1 MTGESSWFQR
11 FLLPG
16 FAFKAVVI
24 GGGYAT
30 GRELA
35 EFFVSVGPRGGLLA
49 MALSTV
55 LFSLICVVTFL
66 FARMTQSTD
75 YRGFFRNLVGPL
87 WVLFELAYMFS
98 FVLILAIY
106 GAAAGA
112 IGVAMF
118 GWPPLAGVLCLI
130 AGIAAFATFGNRSVE
145 WLFKYA
151 SFFLYA
157 VYGLFVVFT
166 LQRFGS
172 EALQGFSVPAANEGW
187 ALAGVTYT
195 GYNVMAAVVILPV
208 LRHLTSTRDAVIAG
222 LLAGPLTMIAAVLFF
237 LCMMAWYPAIGA
249 EVLPADFMLRQLG
262 LPLLHAAFQLMIF
275 MALLQSGVSGVH
287 AINERIAG
295 YLAERTPAG
304 LFARRPPRLHRSHAR
319 RRDLRGPSIRT
330 RRAHRQGLSRAGPD
344 DPRHFRAALAD
355 DRRVAARQAAPLE
368 CCDAVTHFG
377 APHALPDRF
386 RPPGVACLRL
396 CCAAEEF

>member
-1 MTGESSWFQR
+1 MTGPSSWFQR

-16 FAFKAVVI
+16 FAFKAVII

-49 MALSTV
+49 MALSTA

-66 FARMTQSTD
+66 FARMTHTAD
-75 YRGFFRNLVGPL
+75 YRSFFRSLVGPF
-87 WVLFELAYMFS
+87 WVLFEAAYVFS
-98 FVLILAIY
+98 LILILAVY

-112 IGVAMF
+112 IGAAMF

-130 AGIAAFATFGNRSVE
+130 ASIVGFTTFGNRSVE

-151 SFFLYA
+151 SYFLYA
-157 VYGLFVVFT
+157 VYAVFVFVT
-166 LQRFGS
+166 LDHFGDR
-172 EALQGFSVPAANEGW
+172 ALQGLSLPADSEGW
-187 ALAGVTYT
+187 VLAGITYT
-195 GYNVMAAVVILPV
+195 NYNVFAAVVILPV
-208 LRHLTSTRDAVIAG
+208 LRHLTSTRDAVVAG

-237 LCMMAWYPAIGA
+237 LCMMAWYPAIGD

-275 MALLQSGVSGVH
+275 MALLQSGVSAVH

-295 YLAERTPAG
+295 YLAERHRRSFSPAARFACTAFFLVVAIFAAQQFG
-304 LFARRPPRLHRSHAR
+304 LV
-319 RRDLRGPSIRT
+319 
-330 RRAHRQGLSRAGPD
+330 GLIAKGYR
-344 DPRHFRAALAD
+344 ALAWMILVTFVLPLLTIGVW
-355 DRRVAARQAAPLE
+355 RLARNRVAA
-368 CCDAVTHFG
+368 
-377 APHALPDRF
+377 
-386 RPPGVACLRL
+386 
-396 CCAAEEF
+396 

>member
-1 MTGESSWFQR
+1 MTSQSSWFQR

-16 FAFKAVVI
+16 FAFKAVII

-35 EFFVSVGPRGGLLA
+35 EFFVSVGPWGGLLA

-66 FARMTQSTD
+66 FARMTQSMD
-75 YRGFFRNLVGPL
+75 YRHFFRNLVGPF
-87 WVLFELAYMFS
+87 WVLFEAAYMFS
-98 FVLILAIY
+98 FILILAVY

-130 AGIAAFATFGNRSVE
+130 ASIAAFTTFGNRSVE

-157 VYGLFVVFT
+157 VYALFVFFV
-166 LQRFGS
+166 LYRFGDR
-172 EALQGFSVPAANEGW
+172 AIQGFAVPSESDGW
-187 ALAGVTYT
+187 ILAGVTYT
-195 GYNVMAAVVILPV
+195 NYNVFAAVVILPM

-237 LCMMAWYPAIGA
+237 TCMMAWYPAIGS

-262 LPLLHAAFQLMIF
+262 LPLLHATFQIMIF
-275 MALLQSGVSGVH
+275 MALLQSGVSSVH

-295 YLAERTPAG
+295 YLADRG
-304 LFARRPPRLHRSHAR
+304 
-319 RRDLRGPSIRT
+319 RRDFSPSARLACTSVLLVVAIFAAQQFGLVDLIAKGYRALAWMILVT
-330 RRAHRQGLSRAGPD
+330 FVLPLLTIGLWRLAKRRA
-344 DPRHFRAALAD
+344 
-355 DRRVAARQAAPLE
+355 APT
-368 CCDAVTHFG
+368 ATT
-377 APHALPDRF
+377 
-386 RPPGVACLRL
+386 
-396 CCAAEEF
+396 

>member
-55 LFSLICVVTFL
+55 LFSVICVVTFL

-75 YRGFFRNLVGPL
+75 YRSFFRNLVGPL

-106 GAAAGA
+106 GAAAGE

-151 SFFLYA
+151 SFFLYG

-275 MALLQSGVSGVH
+275 LALLQSGVSGVH

-295 YLAERTPAG
+295 YMAERSQRVFSPAARLACTAAMLVAAIFAAHQFG
-304 LFARRPPRLHRSHAR
+304 LVELIAKGYRVLALMILVTFVLPLLTIGVWQLAKRHRSSA
-319 RRDLRGPSIRT
+319 
-330 RRAHRQGLSRAGPD
+330 
-344 DPRHFRAALAD
+344 
-355 DRRVAARQAAPLE
+355 AAP
-368 CCDAVTHFG
+368 
-377 APHALPDRF
+377 
-386 RPPGVACLRL
+386 
-396 CCAAEEF
+396 

>member
-1 MTGESSWFQR
+1 MTRPTWFQR

-16 FAFKAVVI
+16 FAFKAVII

-35 EFFVSVGPRGGLLA
+35 EFFVSVGPQGGLLA

-66 FARMTQSTD
+66 FARMTQSND
-75 YRGFFRNLVGPL
+75 YRHFFRNLVGPL
-87 WVLFELAYMFS
+87 WVLFEAAYMFS
-98 FVLILAIY
+98 FILILAVY

-112 IGVAMF
+112 IGVSMF

-130 AGIAAFATFGNRSVE
+130 ATIAAFTMFGNRSVE

-151 SFFLYA
+151 SYFLYA
-157 VYGLFVVFT
+157 VYAVFVFFV
-166 LQRFGS
+166 LDRFGDR
-172 EALQGFSVPAANEGW
+172 AIQGLAVPADNEGW
-187 ALAGVTYT
+187 FLAGVTYT
-195 GYNVMAAVVILPV
+195 NYNVFAAVVILPV

-222 LLAGPLTMIAAVLFF
+222 LLAGPLTMIAAVFFF

-275 MALLQSGVSGVH
+275 MALLQSSVSAVH

-295 YLAERTPAG
+295 YLADRGKGSFSPSARLACTASLLVIAIFAAQQFG
-304 LFARRPPRLHRSHAR
+304 LV
-319 RRDLRGPSIRT
+319 DLIAKGYR
-330 RRAHRQGLSRAGPD
+330 
-344 DPRHFRAALAD
+344 ALAWMILITFVLPLLTIGVW
-355 DRRVAARQAAPLE
+355 RLAKRPSVATAA
-368 CCDAVTHFG
+368 
-377 APHALPDRF
+377 
-386 RPPGVACLRL
+386 
-396 CCAAEEF
+396 

>member
-1 MTGESSWFQR
+1 MAQPSWFQR

-55 LFSLICVVTFL
+55 LFSMICVVTFL
-66 FARMTQSTD
+66 FARMHGSTD
-75 YRGFFRNLVGPL
+75 YRNFFRNLVGPF
-87 WVLFELAYMFS
+87 WVLYEAAYMFS
-98 FVLILAIY
+98 FVLVLAVY

-118 GWPPLAGVLCLI
+118 GWPPLAGVMCLI
-130 AGIAAFATFGNRSVE
+130 ASIAVFTMFGNPSVE

-151 SFFLYA
+151 SLFLYG
-157 VYGLFVVFT
+157 VYALFVFFT
-166 LQRFGS
+166 LRRFGA
-172 EALQGFSVPAANEGW
+172 EAVHGLATPSSHAGW
-187 ALAGVTYT
+187 ATAGVTYT
-195 GYNVMAAVVILPV
+195 GYNVLAAVVILPV

-262 LPLLHAAFQLMIF
+262 MPLLHAAFQLMVF
-275 MALLQSGVSGVH
+275 MALLQSGVSSVH

-295 YLAERTPAG
+295 HLAERHRWPFPP
-304 LFARRPPRLHRSHAR
+304 FAR
-319 RRDLRGPSIRT
+319 
-330 RRAHRQGLSRAGPD
+330 
-344 DPRHFRAALAD
+344 LACTSFLL
-355 DRRVAARQAAPLE
+355 VAAIFAAQRFGLVDLIARGYRVLAVLILVTFVLPLLTFGVWRLAKGRPAAP
-368 CCDAVTHFG
+368 AN
-377 APHALPDRF
+377 A
-386 RPPGVACLRL
+386 
-396 CCAAEEF
+396 

>member
-1 MTGESSWFQR
+1 MANPTWFQR

-35 EFFVSVGPRGGLLA
+35 EFFVSAGPRGGLLA
-49 MALSTV
+49 MALATL

-66 FARMTQSTD
+66 FARMTQSRD
-75 YRGFFRNLVGPL
+75 YRIFFRNLVGRL
-87 WVLFELAYMFS
+87 WVLFEGAYVFS
-98 FVLILAIY
+98 FILTLAVY

-112 IGVAMF
+112 IGQSTF
-118 GWPPLAGVLCLI
+118 GWPPIAGVLCLI
-130 AGIAAFATFGNRSVE
+130 GAITVFTTFGNRSVE

-157 VYGLFVVFT
+157 VYALFVLMF
-166 LQRFGS
+166 LARFGDRAMAGL
-172 EALQGFSVPAANEGW
+172 EAPANGEDW
-187 ALAGVTYT
+187 ILAGVTYAN
-195 GYNVMAAVVILPV
+195 YNVFAAVVILPV

-237 LCMMAWYPAIGA
+237 LCMMAWYPTIGG

-262 LPLLHAAFQLMIF
+262 VPLLHAAFQLMIF
-275 MALLQSGVSGVH
+275 MALLQSSVSSVH

-295 YLAERTPAG
+295 YLAERRQRNFAPRARFACTAILLVGAIFAAQQFG
-304 LFARRPPRLHRSHAR
+304 LVDLIAKGYRALAWMILVTFVLPLLTIGVWRLMK
-319 RRDLRGPSIRT
+319 G
-330 RRAHRQGLSRAGPD
+330 
-344 DPRHFRAALAD
+344 RAA
-355 DRRVAARQAAPLE
+355 P
-368 CCDAVTHFG
+368 AVS
-377 APHALPDRF
+377 A
-386 RPPGVACLRL
+386 
-396 CCAAEEF
+396 